1 VQDGTTGYVVDGRSA
16 DAIAAKVSTLLL
28 DKELASEMGR
38 AGRQWVER
46 EWRWDDLAKRLE
58 GLLRP

>member
-16 DAIAAKVSTLLL
+16 DGIAAKVSALLL
-28 DKELASEMGR
+28 NRELAAEMGR
-38 AGRQWVER
+38 AGRRWVER
-46 EWRWDDLAKRLE
+46 EWRWDDLAKRLD

>member
-1 VQDGTTGYVVDGRSA
+1 VDGRSTG
-16 DAIAAKVSTLLL
+16 AIAARLSTLLL
-28 DKELASEMGR
+28 DKDLAAQMGT
-38 AGRQWVER
+38 AGRRWVER